1 MRRIQKKIL
10 FKKLEKISPLAVPL
24 LLEINRETINKDEL
38 NEYYLEE
45 FENELLKEIGFLWK
59 N

>member
-1 MRRIQKKIL
+1 MKRIQNKIL

-24 LLEINRETINKDEL
+24 LLEINRETIDEL

-45 FENELLKEIGFLWK
+45 FENELLREIGFSWK
-59 N
+59 H

>member
-1 MRRIQKKIL
+1 
-10 FKKLEKISPLAVPL
+10 

-45 FENELLKEIGFLWK
+45 FENELLREIGFS
-59 N
+59 